1 MPSGN
6 WSFIHE
12 WTLYE
17 YMLEK
22 YNEGTLRLKWVV
34 KKGKLNLK
42 NEYKRVKYLKNI
54 LNTDFPDIEQIEIEG
69 DSKVK
74 PAEVK
79 FITSKF
85 EYHRKK
91 YSKGYTYTDFL
102 RDKGCI
108 IVLAHDEMPRN
119 LHDPLDVF
127 ELDESDFISFVREN
141 LLRLINRQ
149 IHKSTY
155 SKIWVMYQGPNFNK
169 ESKEE
174 NVLKGRESGIWCPST
189 NLNGFDLGKGDKVVF
204 IRTQGART
212 QELNKKYDQ
221 WKLVEIYIGEVSITI
236 TSRAHYCQ
244 LKGIKEDRLL
254 WYDETNKSKKDPKIR
269 KRMSSNE
276 RRWERV
282 FAFKEEAIYQ
292 LNLYFKDMPDEL
304 YEFKKACVDAYQGNI
319 AREINIDQYLKLFQY
334 ISKKSLED
342 KSDKIT

>member
-6 WSFIHE
+6 WSFVHE

-22 YNEGTLRLKWVV
+22 YKEGTLRLKWVV

-42 NEYKRVKYLKNI
+42 NEYKKVKYLKNI

-69 DSKVK
+69 NKRVK

-85 EYHRKK
+85 DYHRKN

-102 RDKGCI
+102 RDEGCI
-108 IVLAHDEMPRN
+108 IVLAHDEMPCK
-119 LHDPLDVF
+119 LCDPLDVF
-127 ELDESDFISFVREN
+127 ELDEDDFISFVREN
-141 LLRLINRQ
+141 LIRLINRQ
-149 IHKSTY
+149 IHKSMY
-155 SKIWVMYQGPNFNK
+155 NKIWIMYQGPNFNK

-174 NVLKGRESGIWCPST
+174 GVLKARDSGIWCPSN

-204 IRTQGART
+204 ISTKGARS
-212 QELNKKYDQ
+212 QELKERFNEWRLK
-221 WKLVEIYIGEVSITI
+221 EIYIGEVTITI
-236 TSRAHYCQ
+236 TSREHYCQ
-244 LKGIKEDRLL
+244 LKGIKEDKLL
-254 WYDETNKSKKDPKIR
+254 WYDETNKGEKDSKIR
-269 KRMSSNE
+269 KRANQGK

-282 FAFKEEAIYQ
+282 FEFKEETIYS
-292 LNLYFKDMPDEL
+292 LDLYFKDMPDEL
-304 YEFKKACVDAYQGNI
+304 DEFKKICIDAYQGSI
-319 AREINIDQYLKLFQY
+319 ARELSIDQYLKLFQY

-342 KSDKIT
+342 TNNKII